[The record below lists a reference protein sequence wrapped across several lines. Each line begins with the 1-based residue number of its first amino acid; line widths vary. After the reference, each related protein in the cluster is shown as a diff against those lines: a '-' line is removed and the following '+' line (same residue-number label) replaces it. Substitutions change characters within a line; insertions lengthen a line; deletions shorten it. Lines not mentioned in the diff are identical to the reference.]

1 MVEYLSGG
9 RVQGSSTLTEQPPQ
23 SQWKEIGRF
32 EVTGSTAQTFSVRGL
47 NSATSGS
54 LANKKF
60 LKVIGSIIPS
70 GAQDVQMKFNDPSFS
85 DTDQEYA
92 TRDNRDFNS
101 SDSLSGSYDSITK
114 MNLTAGQSPT
124 VHWGFEID
132 IVNISGKEK
141 LMQGEFCY
149 SAASAIGTAP
159 KSMQFTGKWSDTSSV
174 IESINFTAGTN
185 NFAVGTEV
193 IVLGMDEDEGTTGT
207 NFFQELAY
215 IEPLSAN
222 ATLLDSGEF
231 TAKKYIIVEYFTKNS
246 SAWYGQFNSDNAQ
259 NYAYRYYAN
268 SSAGG
273 NSSSGQYKG
282 FLNYTNNSDGAFGR
296 VFVIGG
302 TGQNKLIIQQ
312 ANESSATNSGLTP
325 YNVKVVG
332 KWSGSDK
339 IKSVQIRKEPSGGVS
354 DIQAGS
360 YIRVWGSD

>member
-9 RVQGSSTLTEQPPQ
+9 RVQGSSTLTEPPPQ

-32 EVTGSTAQTFSVRGL
+32 EVTGSTTQTFSVRGL
-47 NSATSGS
+47 NSTTSGS

-92 TRDNRDFNS
+92 TRDNRDYNS

-149 SAASAIGTAP
+149 SASSGIGTPP

-193 IVLGMDEDEGTTGT
+193 VVLGMDEDEGTTGT

-231 TAKKYIIVEYFTKNS
+231 TAKKYIIVEYFTKNNQ
-246 SAWYGQFNSDNAQ
+246 AWWGQFNSDETNG
-259 NYAYRYYAN
+259 NYAFRYYAN
-268 SSAGG
+268 SSTGG
-273 NSSSGQYKG
+273 TSSGSGHRKG
-282 FLNYTNNSDGAFGR
+282 FINYDDNSDGAFGR

-302 TGQNKLIIQQ
+302 TGQQKLIIQQ

-325 YNVKVVG
+325 NNIKVVG
-332 KWSGSDK
+332 KWNGSDK
-339 IKSVQIRKEPSGGVS
+339 VKSVQIRKESGVN